1 MHLPS
6 GAVFSI
12 LDHFDAMKVRVSSS
26 SLAENHYIRS
36 PAGTIFANTF
46 AQSDGKLT
54 IENSSAEVYGG
65 AVHFGNSFRESF
77 EMLLELALRL
87 W

>member
-12 LDHFDAMKVRVSSS
+12 LDHLEALKVRVSSS

-36 PAGTIFANTF
+36 PAGAIYVVNTF
-46 AQSDGKLT
+46 TQSNGRLT

-65 AVHFGNSFRESF
+65 AVHLGASFWES
-77 EMLLELALRL
+77 LEL